1 VGCGRGGLSR
11 SEKVSDHCRAWVK
24 TVSCSRR
31 DSKAHIIFPV
41 FAKVF
46 QV

>member
-1 VGCGRGGLSR
+1 MGCGQGGLTR
-11 SEKVSDHCRAWVK
+11 SEKVSDHHRAGVK
-24 TVSCSRR
+24 AVSCSGR